1 MRVAF
6 VHDWLDTYRGG
17 ERVLETML
25 ELFPDAPIYTLFYD
39 PKGMPRTIT
48 ARSVF
53 TPPGIGWLR
62 PFRKLLL
69 PLLPALMESFDLRAF
84 DLVISTSSAV
94 AKGAIPGPQAKHLCY
109 MHSPMR
115 YIWDQNEEYF
125 RTLRKIPFVNIAFQ
139 VMAAKMRQWD
149 VASLPRVDLFVAN
162 SHFVRQRIKR
172 FYGVEAQVIHPPVH
186 TSRFAPTS
194 AKENFY
200 LVAGAFV
207 PYKRFDLAIDA
218 CEMLGK
224 RLIVAGSGPELK
236 RLKECAGKKTEFI
249 GNPSNEEMAS
259 LMARAKGLLFPG
271 VEDFGLI
278 PIEAMASGTPVIALK
293 KGGALDY
300 ITPGVTGIFFEEPT
314 ADSLAEAIARFEDM
328 KFREDDLTGA
338 AQKFDKQ
345 VFLKHFVD
353 VLQQVVK

>member
-25 ELFPDAPIYTLFYD
+25 ELFPDAPIYTLFYE
-39 PKGMPRTIT
+39 PKGMPKAIT

-53 TPPGIGWLR
+53 TPPGIAWLR
-62 PFRKLLL
+62 PVRKLLL
-69 PLLPALMESFDLRAF
+69 PILPALMESFDLRPF
-84 DLVISTSSAV
+84 DLIISTSSAV
-94 AKGAIPGPQAKHLCY
+94 AKGAIPGPQARHLCY

-125 RTLRKIPFVNIAFQ
+125 RTMRKIPLINIAFQ
-139 VMAAKMRQWD
+139 IMAAKMRQWD
-149 VASLPRVDLFVAN
+149 VASLPRVDMFVAN

-172 FYGVEAQVIHPPVH
+172 FYGVEARVIHPPVH
-186 TSRFAPTS
+186 TSRFTATS

-207 PYKRFDLAIDA
+207 PYKRFDLAIEA
-218 CEMLGK
+218 CEMVGK
-224 RLIVAGSGPELK
+224 RLVVAGSGPELK
-236 RLKECAGKKTEFI
+236 RLKENAGKKIEFVI
-249 GNPSNEEMAS
+249 NPSNEEMAS

-300 ITPGVTGIFFEEPT
+300 ISPGVTGLFFEEPT
-314 ADSLAEAIARFEDM
+314 ADSLAEAISRFEDLQF
-328 KFREDDLTGA
+328 KVDDLTGA

-345 VFLKHFVD
+345 VFLKHFVE
-353 VLQQVVK
+353 VLQQVVH